1 MYPSPRVDGSRSLI
15 VSPSLFQPFRRPFL
29 GLSMLLLTLAVQH
42 SEDQTLDRPAE
53 LTLSRL
59 Y

>member
-1 MYPSPRVDGSRSLI
+1 
-15 VSPSLFQPFRRPFL
+15 
-29 GLSMLLLTLAVQH
+29 MLLLTLAVQH